1 MERSGAV
8 VTTVFRYRE
17 FKHSRQF
24 EGNRASGE
32 KRPLLDRG
40 GDLINHPGRASILS
54 SYGNPVN
61 YMKRSVSY
69 LRPIVIF
76 RAGEHLPFLWDENFL
91 AQSRRFSFC
100 FFFFLF
106 IESKGKIFSTS
117 WLEIM
122 VKERVLFMDI
132 TGSQGFWLYS
142 KNFEK

>member
-76 RAGEHLPFLWDENFL
+76 RAGEHLSFLWDENFL

-100 FFFFLF
+100 FFFFFFL
-106 IESKGKIFSTS
+106 SK
-117 WLEIM
+117 
-122 VKERVLFMDI
+122 VRERSFRRA
-132 TGSQGFWLYS
+132 G
-142 KNFEK
+142 